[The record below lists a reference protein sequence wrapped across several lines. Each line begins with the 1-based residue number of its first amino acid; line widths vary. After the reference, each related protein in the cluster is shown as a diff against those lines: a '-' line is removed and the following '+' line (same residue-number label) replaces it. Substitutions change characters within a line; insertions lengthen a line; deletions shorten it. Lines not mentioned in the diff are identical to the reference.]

1 LCFHQFL
8 KRLKALKMKGNLITS
23 FDLSAIFC
31 LLLLF
36 VLTSGCKKEDKYE
49 VENTAI
55 TGDMTYQQTA
65 FNVLTAT
72 PDGIPLTAEI
82 TITGAGTLNII
93 GPITMT
99 STFVFDF
106 TTGQGTGLEGTYTD
120 ADGNTISMGGSSQAV
135 MGQEFGIYVTENAIS
150 GTGRFKEITT
160 ASGGTSGVTM
170 DQVTGAGF
178 GRIEWEMTF

>member
-1 LCFHQFL
+1 
-8 KRLKALKMKGNLITS
+8 MKSNLVTS
-23 FDLSAIFC
+23 FALTAIFC
-31 LLLLF
+31 ILLLF

-82 TITGAGTLNII
+82 TVTGAGTLNII
-93 GPITMT
+93 GDITVV
-99 STFVFDF
+99 STFIFDF
-106 TTGQGTGLEGTYTD
+106 VLGQGANFNTIYTD
-120 ADGNTISMGGSSQAV
+120 ADGNTINMGGSSQAV
-135 MGQEFGIYVTENAIS
+135 TGQEFGIYVTENATS

-160 ASGGTSGVTM
+160 ASGGTYGLTM

-178 GRIEWEMTF
+178 GRIEWTMTF

>member
-1 LCFHQFL
+1 
-8 KRLKALKMKGNLITS
+8 MKSNLITS
-23 FDLSAIFC
+23 LALSAIFC
-31 LLLLF
+31 ILLLF
-36 VLTSGCKKEDKYE
+36 VLTAGCKKEDKYE

-82 TITGAGTLNII
+82 TVTGTGTLNII

-106 TTGQGTGLEGTYTD
+106 TTGQGTDFDGTYSD
-120 ADGNTISMGGSSQAV
+120 ADGDSFKMGGSSQAV
-135 MGQEFGIYVTENAIS
+135 MGQEFGIYVTEYAIS
-150 GTGRFKEITT
+150 GTGRFKDITT
-160 ASGGTSGVTM
+160 TSGGISGVTM
-170 DQVTGAGF
+170 DQVTGTGF
-178 GRIEWEMTF
+178 GRIEWVMTF

>member
-1 LCFHQFL
+1 
-8 KRLKALKMKGNLITS
+8 MKSNLITS
-23 FDLSAIFC
+23 LALSTIFC
-31 LLLLF
+31 MLLLF
-36 VLTSGCKKEDKYE
+36 VLTPGCKKEDKYE

-82 TITGAGTLNII
+82 TVTGAGTLNII
-93 GPITMT
+93 GPVTNQ

-106 TTGQGTGLEGTYTD
+106 ALGQGSDFNTTYTD
-120 ADGNTISMGGSSQAV
+120 AEGNTISMGGNSQAV

-150 GTGRFKEITT
+150 GTGRFKDITT
-160 ASGGTSGVTM
+160 TSGGISGVTM
-170 DQVTGAGF
+170 DQVTGTGF
-178 GRIEWEMTF
+178 GRIEWTMTF